1 MARDY
6 SVSGPSRRG
15 RGVRRREPPR
25 QRGTFGL
32 EQEEQEVDNWHV
44 DWNSEVDKFRE
55 RRKKHDRRPSSSI
68 SDRIRNRR
76 RNVPSRSPFSVE
88 QEEVSSLSDR
98 RSRFDKFKSD
108 QRGERRRGHRHS
120 DPQSRQAQLM
130 ARRARP
136 HVGLEQEEENAAL
149 RNLKRGR
156 EDRKTNVPGHSG
168 VGAGKRRM
176 TLEPK
181 YARRASRVRFES
193 FKQFNEMYRDSQHGL
208 TIDLSGSE
216 GNAFVLLGYA
226 KNYAK
231 QLELDADAIVAE
243 MQESDYDHL
252 VATFEK
258 HFGSVITLVNK
269 PGEETD
275 DWDE

>member
-1 MARDY
+1 MKLLKTLEEMYAGVHGLDNFDRAVDMINAAVDHHDRNDNFNAIADVEGLVQFLKGQYHDFTPALEDSVREIIADELGHDKPFTWGEEEEESRDGGRRNRTAQRRGGDRKPDFPYAGKSKRYKKYQSTLRNAASALAKHEEEEVRQIDIQKIRDESKKVLDDSRKRKMARDY

-98 RSRFDKFKSD
+98 RSRFDKFKV
-108 QRGERRRGHRHS
+108 Q
-120 DPQSRQAQLM
+120 
-130 ARRARP
+130 
-136 HVGLEQEEENAAL
+136 
-149 RNLKRGR
+149 
-156 EDRKTNVPGHSG
+156 
-168 VGAGKRRM
+168 
-176 TLEPK
+176 
-181 YARRASRVRFES
+181 
-193 FKQFNEMYRDSQHGL
+193 
-208 TIDLSGSE
+208 
-216 GNAFVLLGYA
+216 
-226 KNYAK
+226 
-231 QLELDADAIVAE
+231 
-243 MQESDYDHL
+243 
-252 VATFEK
+252 
-258 HFGSVITLVNK
+258 
-269 PGEETD
+269 
-275 DWDE
+275 